1 MERSKI
7 FKCGF
12 DIHDYRDILPS
23 WREYV
28 QDDFII
34 NQDEWKKGNIDNC
47 VWKKYVPVKDEIN
60 SNEYR
65 ARELKRILKT
75 GAWIKIKDE
84 IIWLAPAYYTA
95 LQYGKVGEVDLEF
108 RLKRLKHVYEK
119 IRARNNKQCMGSLT
133 IKNRADG
140 ETTMSISDAMWEM
153 MDGNTNVANIG
164 LQSKTRSDAIN
175 PCWSTAQ
182 ILWQSYPQWLKD
194 EVYSDFVSGDNI
206 AEKFQFMRS
215 ANDELGLS
223 ARNVRMQYYPCVYNA
238 MDGKH
243 NMKKC
248 ILDEVCKWVEAE
260 FYDTFIN
267 YSQFIMPGFERRG
280 ILDMFSSPADVPTKS
295 NEQVFNLWKD
305 SDTSQMTENGTTK
318 SRVHRIF
325 SNPLDG
331 IQGSYD
337 KFGDVDAQEIYDRI
351 MTNRKAVSKDK
362 LQGLIRAYPLNE
374 NEMFDSMDASSIW
387 SNQKGI
393 NERKIYLLGARF
405 KDEKTKEP
413 LVVYGNLDWLDG
425 VKDYEPVFRMA
436 DKHEFDVY
444 EARFCFSFLPDLN
457 KEPLPNIFNPPN
469 YVENCIGID
478 SVDKRYAGKRP
489 SDFAMVNHKFL
500 DLKGTGIVKCPTMIY
515 CNRPLP
521 IEISY
526 EDAIKA
532 AVFLRAK
539 VQVESLNTKIVDYFE
554 DRNYLNWMLSKI
566 GMPQNSLIKGDA
578 PSGKTAFL
586 DEIIAMLDAITN
598 VPVNE
603 GDQYLLLLN
612 YFYQLLDDVSKFN
625 PKDTH
630 SRDLS
635 MAWGQSL
642 LGCAKMLF
650 KKARVPSPLNN
661 GVLDYLLN

>member
-12 DIHDYRDILPS
+12 DIHDYTDILPS

-34 NQDEWKKGNIDNC
+34 NQDEWKKGNIDLC
-47 VWKKYVPVKDEIN
+47 VWKKYIPVKDEIN

-194 EVYSDFVSGDNI
+194 EVYSDFVSGENI

-248 ILDEVCKWVEAE
+248 ILDEVCKWIEAE

-425 VKDYEPVFRMA
+425 VKDYKPVFKMS
-436 DKHEFDVY
+436 DKQEFDVY
-444 EARFCFSFLPDLN
+444 DARFCFSFLPKDYPPM
-457 KEPLPNIFNPPN
+457 ENIFNPPK

-489 SDFAMVNHKFL
+489 SDFAMTNHKFL
-500 DLKGTGIVKCPTMIY
+500 DLEGTGIVKCPTMIY
-515 CNRPLP
+515 CCRPLP
-521 IEISY
+521 IEVSY
-526 EDAIKA
+526 EDAIRA

-554 DRNYLNWMLSKI
+554 TRGYINWMLSKI
-566 GMPQNSLIKGDA
+566 GLPQNSLIKGDA

-586 DEIIAMLDAITN
+586 DEIIAMVDAITN
-598 VPVNE
+598 VPYNE
-603 GDQYLLLLN
+603 GDPYPLELN
-612 YFYQLLDDVSKFN
+612 YFYQLLEDVSKLN

-630 SRDLS
+630 ARDLFMS
-635 MAWGQSL
+635 WGQSL
-642 LGCAKMLF
+642 LGSAKILF
-650 KKARVPSPLNN
+650 KKARVPSELNN